1 MPNISIIE
9 LLEMYHT
16 KKNEIAIP
24 LETIIG
30 ELNSFSDGIVLYGA
44 GSAGIAFFHYL
55 IDAGI
60 YPDFFSDGDVEKHW
74 KTVEGLT
81 VIPPDEIVN
90 KIGEN
95 CLVIVTIN
103 TDGEHYCKDFK
114 QELLKGG
121 HKGVHKTLSAY
132 GCKNVIDY
140 TYFRRCY
147 ELFKNEKYN
156 LPACSDVYMM
166 LDNGD
171 KLEEAYNLFD
181 DEETR
186 DTYRKIIEFRL
197 LSDEINIPIYPEK
210 DMYFEYDLFSKTNEV
225 FVDCGA
231 CGGSS
236 LDGFLVANDN
246 RFDKYYGIEPDITN
260 FMKLEKKIE
269 GYDSH
274 MREKMHIVNAA
285 AWNTDDKQT
294 FFVLHGPG
302 TFQADIGPD
311 IVRTV
316 KIDSFLNGEK
326 ATYIKMNIEGSEI
339 PALEGA
345 CDTIVKHK
353 PRLAIMGYHK
363 TSDLWEVPILIKK
376 YRPDYKLRLRS
387 YMKNVAFAYYAF

>member
-1 MPNISIIE
+1 MINDIMNEFYERRSDIE
-9 LLEMYHT
+9 
-16 KKNEIAIP
+16 IP
-24 LETIIG
+24 LLQIHGDLEKFD
-30 ELNSFSDGIVLYGA
+30 SIVLYGA
-44 GSAGIAFFHYL
+44 GSAGIAFLHYL

-60 YPDFFSDGDVEKHW
+60 SPSFFSDGDKDKHGNV
-74 KTVEGLT
+74 VEGLT
-81 VIPPDEIVN
+81 VLPPWDIV
-90 KIGEN
+90 KTVGDN

-114 QELLKGG
+114 AELLKGG
-121 HKGVHKTLSAY
+121 HKGVHKTLRDY
-132 GCKNVIDY
+132 GCNNVIDY

-156 LPACSDVYMM
+156 LPACSDVNMM
-166 LDNGD
+166 MDNVD

-181 DEETR
+181 DEETK
-186 DTYRKIIEFRL
+186 DTYRKIVEFRM
-197 LSDEINIPIYPEK
+197 LSDEVNIPIYPEK
-210 DMYFEYDLFSKTNEV
+210 DMYFEYDLFPKINEV

-236 LDGFLVANDN
+236 LDGFLAANDN

-260 FMKLEKKIE
+260 YLKLEKKIE
-269 GYDSH
+269 GYNIH
-274 MREKMHIVNAA
+274 MRERMHIVNAA
-285 AWNTDDKQT
+285 AWNTDDKQA

-311 IVRTV
+311 MVKTI
-316 KIDSFLNGEK
+316 KIDTFLNAEK

-345 CDTIVKHK
+345 HATIVNYK

-387 YMKNVAFAYYAF
+387 YMKNVAFTYYAF